1 MSKIVTITFSPCIDK
16 STSVLA
22 LMPEKKLKC
31 AAPTL
36 EPGGGGINVS
46 RAIKK
51 LGGESIAIF
60 PSGGYTGKFF
70 NHLMVNE
77 NITTVVINAL
87 HETREN
93 IIVLDEST
101 NKQYRFGMPG
111 TELMMVEW
119 QRCLAAVEEIDDV
132 AFIIASG
139 SLPPGVP
146 LNIFAQL
153 AKIAKN
159 KHAKF
164 IVDTSGEA
172 LREALEEGVYLLKPN
187 MGELSTLAS
196 QKKLSKQEAS
206 TIGKSFIQKGK
217 CEVMVISM
225 GAEGA
230 MLVTRDITEIIKP
243 PEVKRKSTVGAGD
256 SMVAGIVYYL
266 SMGKDIIDA
275 VKFGVAC
282 GTAATMN
289 NGTELCKKKDADN
302 LYKIIKNEVMLAT
315 LDAKAS
321 TKNLTLN
328 LKLFFL

>member
-16 STSVLA
+16 STSVAA
-22 LMPEKKLKC
+22 LMHDKKLIC
-31 AAPTL
+31 APPKL

-70 NHLMVNE
+70 NHLMANE
-77 NITTVVINAL
+77 NINCTIIDTIND
-87 HETREN
+87 TREN
-93 IIVLDEST
+93 LIVVDQSN

-111 TELMMVEW
+111 TALMAVEW
-119 QRCLAAVEEIDDV
+119 QQCLAAVEAINDV
-132 AFIIASG
+132 AFIVASG
-139 SLPPGVP
+139 SLPPAVP
-146 LNIFAQL
+146 TDIFAQL

-159 KHAKF
+159 KNSKF

-172 LREALEEGVYLLKPN
+172 LKEAVEEGVYLLKPN
-187 MGELSTLAS
+187 IGELSTLAGRNKIS
-196 QKKLSKQEAS
+196 IEEAS
-206 TIGKSFIQKGK
+206 AIAREIILKGK
-217 CEVMVISM
+217 CQVMVVSM

-243 PEVKRKSTVGAGD
+243 PEVQRKSTVGAGD

-266 SMGKDIIDA
+266 SMGNDIVDA

-289 NGTELCKKKDADN
+289 SGTELCKKYDADN
-302 LYKIIKNEVMLAT
+302 LYKIISNEVMLAI
-315 LDAKAS
+315 
-321 TKNLTLN
+321 
-328 LKLFFL
+328 

>member
-16 STSVLA
+16 STSIAA
-22 LMPEKKLKC
+22 LLPEKKLKC
-31 AAPTL
+31 AAPKL

-60 PSGGYTGKFF
+60 PSGGYTGNFF

-77 NITTVVINAL
+77 NITTVIINAL
-87 HETREN
+87 QETREN
-93 IIVLDEST
+93 IIVLDES
-101 NKQYRFGMPG
+101 NNNQYRFGMPS
-111 TELMMVEW
+111 TELMAAEW
-119 QRCLAAVEEIDDV
+119 ERCLAAVKEIDNV
-132 AFIIASG
+132 AFIVASG

-146 LNIFAQL
+146 LNIFAHL

-159 KHAKF
+159 KNAKF
-164 IVDTSGEA
+164 VVDTSGEA
-172 LREALEEGVYLLKPN
+172 LKEALEEGVYLLKPN

-206 TIGKSFIQKGK
+206 TIARSFIQKGK
-217 CEVMVISM
+217 CEIMVISM

-266 SMGKDIIDA
+266 SLGKDILEA
-275 VKFGVAC
+275 VKYGVAC

-289 NGTELCKKKDADN
+289 NGTELCKKTDADN
-302 LYKIIKNEVMLAT
+302 LYQIILNEAMLAT
-315 LDAKAS
+315 YDAKAS
-321 TKNLTLN
+321 TKT
-328 LKLFFL
+328 

>member
-16 STSVLA
+16 STSVPA
-22 LMPEKKLKC
+22 LMPEKKLTC
-31 AAPTL
+31 ATPKL

-46 RAIKK
+46 RALKK

-70 NHLMVNE
+70 NHLMLNE
-77 NITTVVINAL
+77 KIDTVIIETIN
-87 HETREN
+87 ETREN
-93 IIVLDEST
+93 IIVLDES
-101 NKQYRFGMPG
+101 NNNQYRFGMPG

-119 QRCLAAVEEIDDV
+119 ERCLVAVQEIHNV
-132 AFIIASG
+132 AFLIASG
-139 SLPPGVP
+139 SLPLGVP
-146 LNIFAQL
+146 LNIYAQL

-159 KHAKF
+159 KNAKF

-172 LREALEEGVYLLKPN
+172 LKEALQEGVYLLKPN
-187 MGELSTLAS
+187 IGELSTLAS
-196 QKKLSKQEAS
+196 QKKITVQEAS
-206 TIGKSFIQKGK
+206 TIARSFILKGK
-217 CEVMVISM
+217 CEVMVVSM

-230 MLVTRDITEIIKP
+230 MLVTRDITEMIKP

-289 NGTELCKKKDADN
+289 SGTELCKKYDAEY
-302 LYKIIKNEVMLAT
+302 LYKILSHDYVE
-315 LDAKAS
+315 
-321 TKNLTLN
+321 
-328 LKLFFL
+328 F